1 MTKCKQCGQLNG
13 VHKMGCESR
22 KIVIMENNI
31 VSDAFNG
38 KKLTK
43 PKQSNLTRIKRVLEF
58 YRKRG
63 CNSEFANKV
72 YRKIINSKKL
82 C

>member
-1 MTKCKQCGQLNG
+1 M
-13 VHKMGCESR
+13 
-22 KIVIMENNI
+22 
-31 VSDAFNG
+31 A
-38 KKLTK
+38 
-43 PKQSNLTRIKRVLEF
+43 KQSNLTRIKRVLEF

-72 YRKIINSKKL
+72 YRKIINSKKS

>member
-22 KIVIMENNI
+22 KIVIMENNTQF
-31 VSDAFNG
+31 DPFNG
-38 KKLTK
+38 RKVTK

-63 CNSEFANKV
+63 CNSEYANKI

-82 C
+82 